1 MTRTIHCPDC
11 GHLVNVSSR
20 PYHGP
25 EGEMLRISVHRP
37 TGGSTCPG
45 SGRAVDCIHCGREHD
60 FAGELCAGCGRP
72 PFAELPSSPE
82 GAMEGRGGKREGAG
96 RPAREGGKGT
106 RLVSTRL
113 NDPEGEKFDAIAR
126 AKGTIEADG
135 QTNNGKTI
143 LAAVELAH
151 RCLENH
157 RDRPDDPAAA
167 LGLDDADLR
176 KLEAVKKHAGVE
188 SNAEAV
194 RAALEIAVKVIRAVR
209 V

>member
-1 MTRTIHCPDC
+1 LTRTIRCPDC

-20 PYHGP
+20 RYHGP

-96 RPAREGGKGT
+96 RRAREGGKGT

-113 NDPEGEKFDAIAR
+113 NDPESEKFDAIAR
-126 AKGTIEADG
+126 AKGTLD
-135 QTNNGKTI
+135 NNGKTV
-143 LAAVELAH
+143 LAAVEVAH

-157 RDRPDDPAAA
+157 GDRPDDPAAA
-167 LGLDDADLR
+167 LGLDEADLR
-176 KLEAVKKHAGVE
+176 KLEAVKKHAGATT
-188 SNAEAV
+188 NAEAV
-194 RAALEIAVKVIRAVR
+194 RAALEIAVKVIRAVK